1 MGFFSK
7 VFKGIKKGIKGIF
20 KGIKKVVKPIG
31 KLFKQVLKPFGKLA
45 NKLGP
50 IGTMALMFIAPY
62 ALPAIWGTFGTWA
75 AGLTGPMAG
84 MMQGI
89 HTAGMAIGKAY
100 TTVTGFIS
108 DTVGRIAS
116 NTIGKIPLGQ
126 GKTVGSVFTNFKNN
140 MAMRLEGRNLNYGN
154 NIVDTTTGTK
164 SSGLIQ
170 AEKLAAD
177 NINLIKDQAM
187 SDTLSQSLSR
197 FKLESLELPT
207 NYSSAASTFDRSL
220 AFGEQLQAGVTDIS
234 KSLNLTT
241 FQDSVAAA
249 TQPTSLLSPSGYFKG
264 SIVEPTQESTRK
276 IITGLNH
283 EHKLGIDAKTMKD
296 VKLDYLTAETKT
308 VPVSYLEANPQ
319 IANNHF
325 RLQEYQATV
334 NGYAQPY
341 LPVDTGPTKPI
352 DKFGTTLNQ
361 LQSDITGVAGIVG
374 ETEQEQQQRQLD
386 AQMMDYD
393 ALALARV
400 QQPGLTDYS
409 SDFSNL
415 SNQYSA
421 AGYGPET
428 DYTSLSNQYSA
439 GAYGG
444 AGFMSQVS
452 SRFLQPTIGMPRM
465 G

>member
-207 NYSSAASTFDRSL
+207 ASPFDRSL

-283 EHKLGIDAKTMKD
+283 EHKLGIDAKTMID